1 MVDCVHPTIVAQS
14 MKLILPLAAVVFLAA
29 AGSAHA
35 QMDSREG
42 IALQNEILD
51 LRAQIQQLQQSQ
63 GGAAQ
68 GGYQTAPPL
77 SPDPNSPYGTPSA
90 GGGVNSDT
98 AAQLV
103 VRVGNLEDQVRELQG
118 KVDDLTNQL
127 QRQNDALT
135 KQIGDLQFKLGQGSG
150 SASSPAS
157 GLQSADVIPPEVP
170 EPAPHMTG
178 PEKPAAPPHRTAEN
192 ALREGNAALARRDYA
207 AAAAAAREVLASH
220 SVRSTD
226 AQFLLA
232 RAESGQHQYREAAA
246 DYYLAYNREPKAGGA
261 PVALLGVANALIDMN
276 DKGDACQALA
286 KLGAEFPK
294 LSANLHAAAASAR
307 KRASCH

>member
-1 MVDCVHPTIVAQS
+1 
-14 MKLILPLAAVVFLAA
+14 MKLTLAIAILVLAA
-29 AGSAHA
+29 AGSARA

-42 IALQNEILD
+42 IALQNQILD
-51 LRAQIQQLQQSQ
+51 LRAQLQQLQQSQ
-63 GGAAQ
+63 GQGGAAP
-68 GGYQTAPPL
+68 GGYPSSLPPP
-77 SPDPNSPYGTPSA
+77 SPDQNSPYGAPPPA
-90 GGGVNSDT
+90 AGVNSDT

-135 KQIGDLQFKLGQGSG
+135 KQIGDLQFKLGQG
-150 SASSPAS
+150 APPAS
-157 GLQSADVIPPEVP
+157 GNNNPPGDLLTPDAP
-170 EPAPHMTG
+170 EPAPHETQA
-178 PEKPAAPPHRTAEN
+178 ERPAAPPPPAPHRTAEN

-207 AAAAAAREVLASH
+207 AAAAAAHEVLASH

-232 RAESGQHQYREAAA
+232 RAESGEHKYREAAA
-246 DYYLAYNREPKAGGA
+246 DYYLAYNREPKASGA

-276 DKGDACQALA
+276 DKSDACQALA

-294 LSANLHAAAASAR
+294 TSANVHAAELSAR
-307 KRASCH
+307 KRAACH

>member
-1 MVDCVHPTIVAQS
+1 
-14 MKLILPLAAVVFLAA
+14 
-29 AGSAHA
+29 
-35 QMDSREG
+35 
-42 IALQNEILD
+42 
-51 LRAQIQQLQQSQ
+51 
-63 GGAAQ
+63 
-68 GGYQTAPPL
+68 
-77 SPDPNSPYGTPSA
+77 
-90 GGGVNSDT
+90 
-98 AAQLV
+98 V

-135 KQIGDLQFKLGQGSG
+135 KQIGDLQFKLGQGS
-150 SASSPAS
+150 AS
-157 GLQSADVIPPEVP
+157 GSSTPSSDVIPPEVP

-178 PEKPAAPPHRTAEN
+178 PDRPAAPPPPVHRKAEN
-192 ALREGNAALARRDYA
+192 ALREGNAALARGDYA
-207 AAAAAAREVLASH
+207 AAAAAAREVLAGH
-220 SVRSTD
+220 GVRGTD

-246 DYYLAYNREPKAGGA
+246 DYYLAYNREPKGSGA

-294 LSANLHAAAASAR
+294 MSPTLHAAQASAR

>member
-1 MVDCVHPTIVAQS
+1 
-14 MKLILPLAAVVFLAA
+14 MKLLIPLAATVFLAA
-29 AGSAHA
+29 AGSARA

-42 IALQNEILD
+42 IALQNEILE
-51 LRAQIQQLQQSQ
+51 LRAQVQQLQQAQGQ
-63 GGAAQ
+63 GGSAP
-68 GGYQTAPPL
+68 YQPGPPL
-77 SPDPNSPYGTPSA
+77 SSDQNSPYGAPA
-90 GGGVNSDT
+90 PAAGVNSDT

-135 KQIGDLQFKLGQGSG
+135 KQIGDLQFKLSQGS
-150 SASSPAS
+150 APAS
-157 GLQSADVIPPEVP
+157 AAPSGDGLPAEVP
-170 EPAPHMTG
+170 EPAPHMTSA
-178 PEKPAAPPHRTAEN
+178 EKPAVAPPPHRTAEN

-207 AAAAAAREVLASH
+207 AAAAAAREVLDGH
-220 SVRSTD
+220 GVRSTD

-232 RAESGQHQYREAAA
+232 RAQTGLHQYRDAAA
-246 DYYLAYNREPKAGGA
+246 SYYLAYNREPKASGA

-276 DKGDACQALA
+276 DKADACQALA

-294 LSANLHAAAASAR
+294 MSSNLRAAEASAR

>member
-1 MVDCVHPTIVAQS
+1 MAEGASLFRPTAFA
-14 MKLILPLAAVVFLAA
+14 LVFLAA
-29 AGSAHA
+29 AGPACA

-42 IALQNEILD
+42 IALQNQILD
-51 LRAQIQQLQQSQ
+51 LRAQLQQLQQSQ
-63 GGAAQ
+63 GQGAAP
-68 GGYQTAPPL
+68 GGYPSSLPQLPP
-77 SPDPNSPYGTPSA
+77 DQNSPYSA
-90 GGGVNSDT
+90 PAPGGPVNSDT

-135 KQIGDLQFKLGQGSG
+135 KQIGDLQFKLGQGG
-150 SASSPAS
+150 APA
-157 GLQSADVIPPEVP
+157 GGNPPGDQLTPDAP
-170 EPAPHMTG
+170 EAAPRLAP
-178 PEKPAAPPHRTAEN
+178 PEKPAAAPPPPHRTAEN
-192 ALREGNAALARRDYA
+192 ALHEGNAALARRDYA

-220 SVRSTD
+220 GVRSTD

-232 RAESGQHQYREAAA
+232 RAETGEHKYREAAA
-246 DYYLAYNREPKAGGA
+246 DYYLAYNREPKASGA

-276 DKGDACQALA
+276 DKADACQALA

-294 LSANLHAAAASAR
+294 MSPTLHAAEVSAR
-307 KRASCH
+307 KRAACR

>member
-1 MVDCVHPTIVAQS
+1 LLIVAI
-14 MKLILPLAAVVFLAA
+14 MLTA
-29 AGSAHA
+29 AGSARA

-51 LRAQIQQLQQSQ
+51 LRAQLQQLQQSQ
-63 GGAAQ
+63 GQGGAAP
-68 GGYQTAPPL
+68 GYQPALPPP
-77 SPDPNSPYGTPSA
+77 SPDQNSPYGAPA
-90 GGGVNSDT
+90 PGGSVNSDT

-127 QRQNDALT
+127 QHQNDALT
-135 KQIGDLQFKLGQGSG
+135 KQIGDLQFKLGQG
-150 SASSPAS
+150 PAQA
-157 GLQSADVIPPEVP
+157 GGGNNNPPGDLLTPDAP
-170 EPAPHMTG
+170 EPAPRAA
-178 PEKPAAPPHRTAEN
+178 PAEKPAPPPPPHRTAEN

-207 AAAAAAREVLASH
+207 AAAAAAHEVLASH

-232 RAESGQHQYREAAA
+232 RAESGQHKYREAAA
-246 DYYLAYNREPKAGGA
+246 DYYLAYNREPKASGA

-276 DKGDACQALA
+276 DKSDACQALA
-286 KLGAEFPK
+286 KLGGEFPK
-294 LSANLHAAAASAR
+294 LPSSLRTAEASAR
-307 KRASCH
+307 KRAACH